1 MSHRLQAAKA
11 ARYGLLLTPIVHRL
25 LDRFHVEDLGD
36 ER

>member
-1 MSHRLQAAKA
+1 MSHRLQAA
-11 ARYGLLLTPIVHRL
+11 RNGLLLTPIVHRL